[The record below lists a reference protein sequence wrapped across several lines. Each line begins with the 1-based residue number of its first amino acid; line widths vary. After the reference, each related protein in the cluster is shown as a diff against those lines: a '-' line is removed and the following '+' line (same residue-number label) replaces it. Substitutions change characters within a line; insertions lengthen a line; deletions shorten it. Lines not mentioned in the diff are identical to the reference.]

1 MKFHSQT
8 LKLQQVFLMIPTFQ
22 KVVRNTTKK
31 MLKIFF
37 TDNADIPQDPE
48 VALRDNA
55 MKVTRLNA
63 VAQVKLMVDLVDDIA
78 SNALKTMVSGEI
90 LETKSP
96 LGVSMIIAK

>member
-1 MKFHSQT
+1 MT
-8 LKLQQVFLMIPTFQ
+8 RIFQ
-22 KVVRNTTKK
+22 KVNLQNLYNFVT
-31 MLKIFF
+31 IFEYV

-78 SNALKTMVSGEI
+78 SNALKTMVSGEV
-90 LETKSP
+90 LNTKSP
-96 LGVSMIIAK
+96 LGVSMMMAK